1 MTYNWTED
9 IEAPVIEIASM
20 QQPDACNPQSI
31 TPPTFTGMDNCE
43 GDITDNIVVTTDG
56 PEGAD
61 CDKSQTWKANYTDG
75 CGNPAEEVSV
85 TYTWTEDN
93 ESPVIV
99 PTEFEGIPAG
109 NCQFAIP
116 DLFESLQIYDQ
127 CSTVSFVSQDP
138 EAGFLVDQTQD
149 LKTVS
154 VTVVVEDAC
163 GNPTTTTIDVRIP
176 AKLNV
181 VAEADPATVSVNNSA
196 ELTAITYDEYGT
208 VTYEWTPAA
217 SLDVADA
224 ATVTATPTVVGENT
238 YTVTAT
244 DDNGCE
250 ASAMVTVNAS
260 NRNVTVSASA
270 SKVYDGTPLE
280 VNVEDITIEGL
291 NEGDYLDAGTLYTND
306 YVVGVY
312 TCPDNS
318 FQFMADEQ
326 LAIQNGFVIKN
337 GDQNVTANYTPTF
350 DVTLSITAKAVTIT
364 AASGSKQYDGTAL
377 TNANVTATG
386 LVAGDQLVAQV
397 SGSQTEV
404 GSSPNEIVG
413 YTITRNGRDVT
424 GSYSVTPV
432 NGTLTVFNA
441 NIECEGVTY
450 QGYDY
455 PAVQIGNQCW
465 LAENLR
471 NTVYGPEETTA
482 IENFAAFNNDPANM
496 EKFGY
501 LYTWYSAVGVEE
513 NNDAEVPETLE
524 GTSLVQGICPEG
536 WVVPSQTDF
545 DILYEFTANEARR
558 LRDKNTMYWIPGEQG
573 VEPNYHFNSRAGGFY
588 NSTSGDFERM
598 LLEDYY
604 WTSTSDP
611 NTTEVTTPMNAYYC
625 NSINFKTSKKSD
637 KRSVRCISAA
647 TAYDENAV
655 EPVEPETFRCGTTKM
670 VDADGNEYETVQIGT
685 QCWTK
690 TNLRSTKDRNGN
702 LFINGMTAAYYDG
715 YVDSVV
721 YIPTPAAWNENHPSV
736 TYDAGTFGYY
746 YNWPAAMLV
755 CPAGWHLPSDEEWT
769 LLENYVSNAQEG
781 TEYIYRCDQSDA
793 TSIAKAL
800 ASETDVWNSYAGECY
815 PGDQSVMPNN
825 STGFSAVPAGSCN
838 GSSFYYAGYA
848 AYFWSAT
855 QHASSP
861 TDAYYRNLYSNDAS
875 VLRFSNYKAY
885 GRSVRCLRDAEE

>member
-1 MTYNWTED
+1 M
-9 IEAPVIEIASM
+9 
-20 QQPDACNPQSI
+20 
-31 TPPTFTGMDNCE
+31 
-43 GDITDNIVVTTDG
+43 
-56 PEGAD
+56 
-61 CDKSQTWKANYTDG
+61 
-75 CGNPAEEVSV
+75 
-85 TYTWTEDN
+85 
-93 ESPVIV
+93 
-99 PTEFEGIPAG
+99 
-109 NCQFAIP
+109 
-116 DLFESLQIYDQ
+116 
-127 CSTVSFVSQDP
+127 
-138 EAGFLVDQTQD
+138 
-149 LKTVS
+149 
-154 VTVVVEDAC
+154 
-163 GNPTTTTIDVRIP
+163 IDVAIP
-176 AKLNV
+176 AKLDV
-181 VAEADPATVSVNNSA
+181 VAEANPTTVSVNTSA
-196 ELTAITYDEYGT
+196 ELTATISDGIGT

-224 ATVTATPTVVGENT
+224 ATVTATPTQVGENT

-244 DDNGCE
+244 DENGCE
-250 ASAMVTVNAS
+250 ASDMVTVNAL

-326 LAIQNGFVIKN
+326 LAIKSGFVIKN
-337 GDQNVTANYTPTF
+337 ASGDVVTANYTPTF

-386 LVAGDQLVAQV
+386 LVAGDELVAQV

-404 GSSPNEIVG
+404 GSSPNEIVD

-450 QGYDY
+450 QGHDY

-513 NNDAEVPETLE
+513 NNNAAVPETLE

-545 DILYEFTANEARR
+545 DILYQFTANEARR
-558 LRDKNTMYWIPGEQG
+558 LRDMNTMYWIPGEQG

-588 NSTSGDFERM
+588 NSTSGQFERM
-598 LLEDYY
+598 LFEDYY

-611 NTTEVTTPMNAYYC
+611 NSTEVTSPMNAYYC
-625 NSINFKTSKKSD
+625 NSINFKTSKKAD
-637 KRSVRCISAA
+637 MRSVRCISVA

-655 EPVEPETFRCGTTKM
+655 EPVEPVEPETFRCGT
-670 VDADGNEYETVQIGT
+670 DLILGENHYPTVQIGT

-690 TNLRSTKDRNGN
+690 TNMRETKDKNGN
-702 LFINGMTAAYYDG
+702 DFIDGISAAAGSFDEYENA
-715 YVDSVV
+715 VI
-721 YIPTPAAWNENHPSV
+721 YIPTEETWSENNSSV
-736 TYDAGTFGYY
+736 TYDENTFGYY
-746 YNWPAAMLV
+746 YNWVAANNV
-755 CPAGWHLPSDEEWT
+755 CPDGWHLPSDAEWT
-769 LLENYVSNAQEG
+769 TMEQTQTSMDVTGSGWRGDHAGKLAGGDSWHTSSTANAPG
-781 TEYIYRCDQSDA
+781 NTTYSGWG
-793 TSIAKAL
+793 
-800 ASETDVWNSYAGECY
+800 AS
-815 PGDQSVMPNN
+815 
-825 STGFSAVPAGSCN
+825 GFSAVPAGTCDVL
-838 GSSFYYAGYA
+838 SFNYAGYDA
-848 AYFWSAT
+848 VFWSST
-855 QHASSP
+855 QDDSSY
-861 TDAYYRNLYSNDAS
+861 AYYRNLNFTRAYVYWSNS
-875 VLRFSNYKAY
+875 YKSN
-885 GRSVRCLRDAEE
+885 GFSVRCLRDAEE